1 MGFPGDLAVNNPPAM
16 QKMLVQSIGWEDP
29 LEKKMT
35 THSNFPAWEIPWTE
49 EPDKLQSMG
58 SQRHGHDLVAKPP
71 PPPYTYVCVCF
82 LCKYSGALT
91 GVHSI
96 DKLIFTSLFLVLTEV
111 QHP

>member
-71 PPPYTYVCVCF
+71 PPEDTATP
-82 LCKYSGALT
+82 
-91 GVHSI
+91 
-96 DKLIFTSLFLVLTEV
+96 TSHKGLSF
-111 QHP
+111 